1 LPYKYPP
8 GPFTPGTNG
17 VGTIASVGNDVWH
30 FRPGEL
36 VLLSPHIL
44 ATDNV
49 AEPAQVLSG
58 LTGISAD
65 SGPLLETWRDGTL
78 AEYTLAP
85 ATAVPPADGSIS
97 IDALGTLGKLAV
109 PFGGLLRG
117 RLTPGEV
124 LVVIGATGSFGSAA
138 VLLGC
143 ALGAERVVAEAAVTN
158 VGPPRRPSRAKK

>member
-1 LPYKYPP
+1 MRQAGDGL
-8 GPFTPGTNG
+8 GF
-17 VGTIASVGNDVWH
+17 A
-30 FRPGEL
+30 
-36 VLLSPHIL
+36 
-44 ATDNV
+44 